1 MYTRLFVC
9 FPSPHLVSEDKGNR
23 TRTKDI
29 NALVPKQQARMP
41 SEIFLLH
48 DFLVEIVQLG
58 NFVLENLLHPCRLSK
73 IHGSK

>member
-1 MYTRLFVC
+1 
-9 FPSPHLVSEDKGNR
+9 
-23 TRTKDI
+23 
-29 NALVPKQQARMP
+29 MP